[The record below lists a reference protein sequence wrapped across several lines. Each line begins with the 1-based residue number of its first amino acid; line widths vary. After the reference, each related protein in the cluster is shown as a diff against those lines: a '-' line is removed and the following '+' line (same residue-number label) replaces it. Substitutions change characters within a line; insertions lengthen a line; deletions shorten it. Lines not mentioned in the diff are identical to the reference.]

1 MHPPTRNDI
10 PYLIGA
16 VNIPRPCS
24 TAYLRRTMPPQYRA
38 AGICCIRKPQEIHD
52 RRTTHYDQQQCQNGS
67 LLQILAEG
75 LPEDPRD
82 AMLKS
87 LPPMLQGDV
96 CQCHQCGTYCD
107 DRHTAQNKENI
118 CQNERREFLT
128 NPHKWAII
136 VKKTGLPLHILLI
149 FQQRFHWRTLS
160 TIQFHPQQFCKGG
173 AFIHDFAARQHHIR
187 LDIRPLCEEHRLGS
201 IRRKIAMG
209 GMAHAVI
216 L

>member
-1 MHPPTRNDI
+1 MPSFSISKLTILPGPLRGSAEFLLLSTGPLRNATSSKCSVETHHMHPPTRNDI

-82 AMLKS
+82 AMRS
-87 LPPMLQGDV
+87 PFR
-96 CQCHQCGTYCD
+96 QCCKETCVSATSAGPIVMTGT
-107 DRHTAQNKENI
+107 Q
-118 CQNERREFLT
+118 
-128 NPHKWAII
+128 HKI
-136 VKKTGLPLHILLI
+136 KRI
-149 FQQRFHWRTLS
+149 FVRMKDANS
-160 TIQFHPQQFCKGG
+160 
-173 AFIHDFAARQHHIR
+173 
-187 LDIRPLCEEHRLGS
+187 
-201 IRRKIAMG
+201 
-209 GMAHAVI
+209 
-216 L
+216 